1 MDDEGNPIPVDPS
14 AEAPADLLPAN
25 AAPVVDEGSRAEK
38 VALIQ
43 EYHAIQKQLASPA
56 LTDAGERKKLLARQK
71 ELGGLEA
78 YQAASVHGGDKKRG
92 GESGKWCV
100 KQLQE
105 LKVGVDKGKAKEK
118 VEPIINA
125 DGTKTWPP
133 KKPREKV
140 SCSADKF

>member
-1 MDDEGNPIPVDPS
+1 VDDEGNPIPIDPS
-14 AEAPADLLPAN
+14 AEAPADLSPAN

-56 LTDAGERKKLLARQK
+56 LTDALERKKLLARQK

-125 DGTKTWPP
+125 DGSKTWPP

-140 SCSADKF
+140 SWSEEL